1 MHVKI
6 YMAAMRDGAIAD
18 GAGEESLLGMKMSE
32 LRKYAVDMGVE
43 REDIARAIDSD
54 RPKQTLIDTIVHH
67 SHDGRGMLALVAE
80 LRALRQSSLEI
91 RAQAEGVSQR
101 ELVDAIDDDDSPR
114 RAIVRLIVQ
123 RRMAE
128 HPSST
133 AAKPAL
139 DNTLPVCPFCAN
151 RSLTNGPTEVPAG
164 GRTRQRREL
173 KSERKTPKWGRWWRL
188 LGYEGPRCE
197 PS

>member
-1 MHVKI
+1 
-6 YMAAMRDGAIAD
+6 
-18 GAGEESLLGMKMSE
+18 
-32 LRKYAVDMGVE
+32 
-43 REDIARAIDSD
+43 
-54 RPKQTLIDTIVHH
+54 
-67 SHDGRGMLALVAE
+67 MLALVAE